1 MTDAPT
7 FTAPTKSCPHCGA
20 MSQTTQAKC
29 PNCNKKYKKKSP
41 VLKILL
47 GLVLLGLLAFAG
59 CTALVGGAANEVA
72 KSIEE
77 SENEVGGTN
86 NPLTIEEGK
95 AFEVRGFNYA
105 AGWKVVTNDFGS
117 EIQGLKVTNNRGKS
131 DSALVEIKFVKGTE
145 VLALINCSTEPID
158 EGMTVTLGCQGDK
171 VPAGYEKITIS
182 DAF

>member
-1 MTDAPT
+1 MQAQTLEE
-7 FTAPTKSCPHCGA
+7 KCPH
-20 MSQTTQAKC
+20 
-29 PNCNKKYKKKSP
+29 CNKKYKQKKSHT
-41 VLKILL
+41 VRNIFL
-47 GLVLLGLLAFAG
+47 GLIVLGLLFFAG
-59 CTALVGGAANEVA
+59 CTALVGGAANEVS

-77 SENEVGGTN
+77 SENEIGGTN

-117 EIQGLKVTNNRGKS
+117 EIQGLKVTNNRDKS
-131 DSALVEIKFVKGTE
+131 DSALVEIKFVTGTE

-158 EGMTVTLGCQGDK
+158 KGMTVTLGCQGDK